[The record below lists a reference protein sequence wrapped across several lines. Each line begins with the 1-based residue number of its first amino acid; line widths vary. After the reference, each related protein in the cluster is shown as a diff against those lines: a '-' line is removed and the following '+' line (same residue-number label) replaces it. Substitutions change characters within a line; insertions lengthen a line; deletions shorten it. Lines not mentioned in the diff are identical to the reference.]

1 MRVIRHIPWRAIR
14 TRLILGAIALSFM
27 IGFPNDTPG
36 GNSLNDRVLGHAKDV
51 LFNFVAW
58 EADAIGVKLVQQ
70 QAGLAP
76 YLTEAERSRYVH
88 DYLKLV
94 TDAQSLDSK
103 INNIYSNPD
112 IHDPAAASADLR
124 TQRDQLQAQIAE
136 RQALAESIIEGQVAS
151 ILRDEGFATLGEII
165 PAVSAHITE
174 LPMLL
179 VVSPRNKIRFELAIN
194 LVNLKVDQMAALENS
209 IDHDLNVS
217 SLVAPLGGLS
227 LYPSMVMQSWYT
239 PYVFEVVAHEW
250 THHYLYFFPLGLS
263 YNDVADARTINE
275 TTASL
280 MGKEVSRKVIERF
293 YRDFPDV
300 VAQLPPL
307 TSPTPRATTTPDP
320 NKPPPFDYGAAM
332 NETRVMVD
340 ALLRDG
346 KVDEAERY
354 MEQRRQYFAAHG
366 YPIRKLN
373 QAYFAFYGG
382 YQSPGSGVGGE
393 DPIGPAITEIRQ
405 RSPSLKAWLETM
417 RSIATRDSLL
427 AARDSLRRAG
437 K

>member
-1 MRVIRHIPWRAIR
+1 MRVIRRIPWRAIR
-14 TRLILGAIALSFM
+14 TRLILGAIALGFM

-51 LFNFVAW
+51 LFNYVAW

-76 YLTEAERSRYVH
+76 YLTEAQRSQYVH
-88 DYLKLV
+88 DYLKTV
-94 TDAQSLDSK
+94 TEAQQLDAK
-103 INNIYSNPD
+103 INALYSNPD

-124 TQRDQLQAQIAE
+124 TRRDQLQAQIA
-136 RQALAESIIEGQVAS
+136 QKQPLAESIIEGQVAS
-151 ILRDEGFATLGEII
+151 VLRDEGFSTFGEII

-179 VVSPRNKIRFELAIN
+179 IVSPRDKIRFELAIN
-194 LVNLKVDQMAALENS
+194 LVNLKVDQMAALEDS
-209 IDHDLNVS
+209 IDRDLNVS

-227 LYPSMVMQSWYT
+227 LYPSMVMESWFT

-293 YRDFPDV
+293 YRAFPDV
-300 VAQLPPL
+300 MAQLPPL
-307 TSPTPRATTTPDP
+307 MPTPKATTTPDP

-332 NETRVMVD
+332 NETRVTVD
-340 ALLRDG
+340 ALLKDG
-346 KVDEAERY
+346 KIDKAEQY

-382 YQSPGSGVGGE
+382 YQSPGSGVGGT
-393 DPIGPAITEIRQ
+393 DPIGPAIHELRQ
-405 RSPSLKAWLETM
+405 RSPSLKAWLETI
-417 RSIATRDSLL
+417 RSITTSADLL
-427 AARDSLRRAG
+427 AARDNLRKAG
-437 K
+437 Q

>member
-1 MRVIRHIPWRAIR
+1 VRVIRRIPWRAIR
-14 TRLILGAIALSFM
+14 TRLILGAIALGFM

-36 GNSLNDRVLGHAKDV
+36 DNSLNDRVPAHAKEV
-51 LFNFVAW
+51 LFNYVAW
-58 EADAIGVKLVQQ
+58 EADAIGVKLAQQ

-76 YLTEAERSRYVH
+76 YLTESQRSKYVH
-88 DYLKLV
+88 DYLKTV
-94 TDAQSLDSK
+94 TEAQQLDAK
-103 INNIYSNPD
+103 INTIYSNPD
-112 IHDPAAASADLR
+112 IHDPAAASVDLR
-124 TQRDQLQAQIAE
+124 TRRDQLQAQIA
-136 RQALAESIIEGQVAS
+136 QSQPLAESIIEGQVAS
-151 ILRDEGFATLGEII
+151 VLRDEGFATFGEII

-179 VVSPRNKIRFELAIN
+179 IVSPRDKIRFELAIN
-194 LVNLKVDQMAALENS
+194 LVNLKVDQMVALEDS
-209 IDHDLNVS
+209 IDRDLKVS

-227 LYPSMVMQSWYT
+227 LYPSMVMESWFT

-300 VAQLPPL
+300 MAQLPPL
-307 TSPTPRATTTPDP
+307 TPKATTTPDP
-320 NKPPPFDYGAAM
+320 NKPPPFDFGAAM
-332 NETRVMVD
+332 NETRVTVD
-340 ALLRDG
+340 ALLKDG
-346 KVDEAERY
+346 KIDEAERY
-354 MEQRRQYFAAHG
+354 MEQRRQVFVAHG

-393 DPIGPAITEIRQ
+393 DPIGPAINEIRQ

-417 RSIATRDSLL
+417 RGITTRADLLATRDN
-427 AARDSLRRAG
+427 LRKAG

>member
-1 MRVIRHIPWRAIR
+1 VRVIRRIPWRAIR
-14 TRLILGAIALSFM
+14 TRLILGAIALGFM

-36 GNSLNDRVLGHAKDV
+36 DNSLNDRVLAHAKDV
-51 LFNFVAW
+51 LFNYVAW
-58 EADAIGVKLVQQ
+58 EADAIGVKLAQQ

-76 YLTEAERSRYVH
+76 YLTESQRSKYVH
-88 DYLKLV
+88 DYLKTV
-94 TDAQSLDSK
+94 TEAQQLDAK
-103 INNIYSNPD
+103 INTIYSNPD
-112 IHDPAAASADLR
+112 IHDPAAASVDLR
-124 TQRDQLQAQIAE
+124 TRRDQLQAQIA
-136 RQALAESIIEGQVAS
+136 QSQPLAESIIEGQVAS
-151 ILRDEGFATLGEII
+151 VLRDEGFATFGEII

-179 VVSPRNKIRFELAIN
+179 IVSPRDKIRFELAIN
-194 LVNLKVDQMAALENS
+194 LVNLKVDQMVALEDS
-209 IDHDLNVS
+209 IDRDLKVS

-227 LYPSMVMQSWYT
+227 LYPSMVMESWFT

-300 VAQLPPL
+300 MAQLPPL
-307 TSPTPRATTTPDP
+307 TPKATTTPDP
-320 NKPPPFDYGAAM
+320 NKPPPFDFGAAM
-332 NETRVMVD
+332 NETRVTVD
-340 ALLRDG
+340 ALLKDG
-346 KVDEAERY
+346 KIDEAERY
-354 MEQRRQYFAAHG
+354 MEQRRQVFVAHG

-393 DPIGPAITEIRQ
+393 DPIGPAINEIRQ

-417 RSIATRDSLL
+417 RGITTRADLLATRDN
-427 AARDSLRRAG
+427 LRKAG